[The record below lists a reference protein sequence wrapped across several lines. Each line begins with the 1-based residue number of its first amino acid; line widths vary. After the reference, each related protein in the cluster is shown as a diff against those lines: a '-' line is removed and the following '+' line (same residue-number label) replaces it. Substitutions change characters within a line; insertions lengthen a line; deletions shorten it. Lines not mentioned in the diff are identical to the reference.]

1 MLPKH
6 YQVSSSRPPKRR
18 ININPDIKVQTSSFL
33 LHHVRNKISCS
44 RRRKKIQDCVKRH
57 NLHLHQASG
66 NVGPHV
72 VKALADA
79 QFQVTVLTRSKKPG
93 AYDPSVKVIEVDY
106 ASVESLAAALQGID
120 ALVSTVSG
128 TATEGQ
134 TILIDAAIAAGV
146 KRFIP
151 SEYGNCTT
159 NPKLE
164 AFPVYSSM
172 AKVRQYVQE
181 KAEAGKI
188 TWTVLACGGF
198 LDFLFAKPILFD
210 FANHKVTLYDGGDNR
225 MSSTSLPN
233 VGKAIV
239 GILKN
244 SAATKNKI
252 VRTSEIIVTQNKIL
266 RIAQGLR
273 PDIKWEIST
282 AQTSAILK
290 EGLDGVSAGDFS
302 MPTIMKIIVSTALAG
317 DVYGCAYDETDN
329 ELLGI
334 KELTEEDLKRL
345 VAERLG

>member
-1 MLPKH
+1 SKLHISYFTMPE
-6 YQVSSSRPPKRR
+6 
-18 ININPDIKVQTSSFL
+18 IKSVA
-33 LHHVRNKISCS
+33 VAG
-44 RRRKKIQDCVKRH
+44 
-57 NLHLHQASG
+57 ASG

-72 VKALADA
+72 LKALADA

-93 AYDPSVKVIEVDY
+93 AYDSSVRVIEVDFT
-106 ASVESLAAALQGID
+106 SVESLTAALQGID
-120 ALVSTVSG
+120 ALVSTVSS
-128 TATEGQ
+128 TAIEGQ
-134 TILIDAAIAAGV
+134 TILIDAAITAGV

-164 AFPVYSSM
+164 SFPVYSSM
-172 AKVRQYVQE
+172 TKVRQYVQE
-181 KAEAGKI
+181 KAKARKI
-188 TWTVLACGGF
+188 TWTVLASGGF

-225 MSSTSLPN
+225 ISSTSLPN
-233 VGKAIV
+233 VGKAIA

-252 VRTSEIIVTQNKIL
+252 VRTSEIILTQNKIL
-266 RIAQGLR
+266 RIAEGLR
-273 PDIKWEIST
+273 PDITWEIST

-302 MPTIMKIIVSTALAG
+302 VPTIMKIIVSTALAG

-334 KELTEEDLKRL
+334 KELTEEDFKKL